1 MYQFCLARLP
11 KRRLAFINKFQYPRE
26 LRGSGNGCAHTDA
39 RGEGEP
45 PQGRALKSQL
55 PEFLP
60 VASIIDDVSRN
71 WKNNGLRAVF
81 FAAMLF
87 HLLARDK
94 TITVLIYSAKHAEM
108 TIGKFV

>member
-1 MYQFCLARLP
+1 MAALTQV
-11 KRRLAFINKFQYPRE
+11 
-26 LRGSGNGCAHTDA
+26 RG
-39 RGEGEP
+39 GEGEP
-45 PQGRALKSQL
+45 PQGRSLKSQL

-60 VASIIDDVSRN
+60 VARIIKGVSRN
-71 WKNNGLRAVF
+71 WENSGLRSVF

-87 HLLARDK
+87 HLIARDK

>member
-1 MYQFCLARLP
+1 MAALTQV
-11 KRRLAFINKFQYPRE
+11 
-26 LRGSGNGCAHTDA
+26 RG
-39 RGEGEP
+39 GEGEP

-60 VASIIDDVSRN
+60 VARIFKGVSRN
-71 WKNNGLRAVF
+71 WENSGLRAVF

-87 HLLARDK
+87 HLIARDK

>member
-1 MYQFCLARLP
+1 MAALTQV
-11 KRRLAFINKFQYPRE
+11 
-26 LRGSGNGCAHTDA
+26 RG
-39 RGEGEP
+39 GEGEP

-60 VASIIDDVSRN
+60 VARIFKGVSRN
-71 WKNNGLRAVF
+71 WENSGLRSVF

-87 HLLARDK
+87 HLIARDK